1 MNTTNTKAENIF
13 DMIIL
18 GAGPAGLSAAQYG
31 ARAALKVLVIE
42 NGESS
47 QAFNINKLEN
57 YPGVFPAVSGP
68 DFLDAMKEQ
77 AVSFGAQF
85 RMTSINSIDKIGS
98 KFILKSDSDTFE
110 SKTVVIATGAEHRKL
125 GIPGEEELAG
135 RGVSY
140 CATCD
145 GPFFRNKRIIVIGG
159 GDAACDEAT
168 YLSTLSGDVTI
179 IHRKGSFRAQK
190 AVAERILA
198 NDGIKKVF
206 NTVVKEI
213 KGTEKVESVLV
224 ENTQT
229 GETSEIKA
237 DGVFIFVGMIP
248 RSDLV
253 EMLPKDES
261 GYIVTNEK
269 METPVKGLY
278 CAGDIRAKS
287 FRQVVT
293 ATSDGA
299 IAADSAGQYIRALN
313 GEVYK

>member
-1 MNTTNTKAENIF
+1 MFSMETNSF

-18 GAGPAGLSAAQYG
+18 GAGPAGLSAAQYA

-42 NGESS
+42 NGASS

-57 YPGVFPAVSGP
+57 YPGVFPPVSGP
-68 DFLDAMKEQ
+68 DFIDAMKEQ
-77 AVSFGAQF
+77 ATSFGASF
-85 RMTSINSIDKIGS
+85 RMLTINSIDKIGDS
-98 KFILKSDSDTFE
+98 FTLKSDSETFKA
-110 SKTVVIATGAEHRKL
+110 STVLIATGAEHRKL
-125 GIPGEEELAG
+125 GIPGETELAG

-159 GDAACDEAT
+159 GDAACDEAG
-168 YLSTLSGDVTI
+168 YLSTLSKDVTI

-213 KGTEKVESVLV
+213 KGSAKVESVVV

-229 GETSEIKA
+229 GEVSEIGA

-253 EMLPKDES
+253 DMLPKDPA
-261 GYIVTNEK
+261 GYIITNEK

-293 ATSDGA
+293 ATADGA
-299 IAADSAGQYIRALN
+299 IAADSAGQYIRELK
-313 GEVYK
+313 GEIYK

>member
-1 MNTTNTKAENIF
+1 METNSF

-18 GAGPAGLSAAQYG
+18 GSGPAGLSAAQYA

-42 NGESS
+42 NGASS

-57 YPGVFPAVSGP
+57 YPGLHPAVSGP
-68 DFLDAMKEQ
+68 DFMDAMKAQ
-77 AVSFGAQF
+77 AADFGATF
-85 RMTSINSIDKIGS
+85 RMASITSIDKIGDTFS
-98 KFILKSDSDTFE
+98 LKSDSETFKA
-110 SKTVVIATGAEHRKL
+110 STVLIATGAEHRKL
-125 GIPGEEELAG
+125 GIPGENEFEG

-145 GPFFRNKRIIVIGG
+145 GPFFRNKRIVVIGG

-179 IHRKGSFRAQK
+179 IHRKASFRAQK

-198 NDGIKKVF
+198 NDGIKKIF

-213 KGTEKVESVLV
+213 KGSAKVEAVVV

-229 GETSEIKA
+229 GEVSEIGA

-253 EMLPKDES
+253 EMLPKDDA
-261 GYIVTNEK
+261 GYIITNEK

-278 CAGDIRAKS
+278 CAGDIRSKS

-293 ATSDGA
+293 ATADGA
-299 IAADSAGQYIRALN
+299 IAADSAGKYIRELK
-313 GEVYK
+313 GEIYK

>member
-1 MNTTNTKAENIF
+1 METNSF

-18 GAGPAGLSAAQYG
+18 GSGPAGLSAAQYA

-42 NGESS
+42 NGASS

-57 YPGVFPAVSGP
+57 YPGLHPAVSGP
-68 DFLDAMKEQ
+68 DFMDAMKAQ
-77 AVSFGAQF
+77 AADFGATF
-85 RMTSINSIDKIGS
+85 RMASITSIDKIGDTFS
-98 KFILKSDSDTFE
+98 LKSDSETFKA
-110 SKTVVIATGAEHRKL
+110 STVLIATGAEHRKL
-125 GIPGEEELAG
+125 GIPDENEFEG

-145 GPFFRNKRIIVIGG
+145 GPFFRNKRIVVIGG

-168 YLSTLSGDVTI
+168 YLSTLSSDVTI
-179 IHRKGSFRAQK
+179 IHRKASFRAQK

-198 NDGIKKVF
+198 NDGIKKIF

-213 KGTEKVESVLV
+213 KGTQKVESVVV

-229 GETSEIKA
+229 GEVSEIGA

-253 EMLPKDES
+253 EMLPKDDG
-261 GYIVTNEK
+261 GYIITNEK

-278 CAGDIRAKS
+278 CAGDIRSKS

-293 ATSDGA
+293 ATADGA
-299 IAADSAGQYIRALN
+299 IAADSAGKYIRELK
-313 GEVYK
+313 GEIYK

>member
-1 MNTTNTKAENIF
+1 METNSF

-18 GAGPAGLSAAQYG
+18 GSGPAGLSAAQYA

-42 NGESS
+42 NGASS

-57 YPGVFPAVSGP
+57 YPGLHPAVSGP
-68 DFLDAMKEQ
+68 DFMDAMKAQ
-77 AVSFGAQF
+77 AADFGATF
-85 RMTSINSIDKIGS
+85 RMASITSIDKIGDTFS
-98 KFILKSDSDTFE
+98 LKSDNETFKA
-110 SKTVVIATGAEHRKL
+110 STVLIATGAEHRKL
-125 GIPGEEELAG
+125 GIPGENEFEG

-145 GPFFRNKRIIVIGG
+145 GPFFRNKRIVVIGG

-179 IHRKGSFRAQK
+179 IHRKASFRAQK

-198 NDGIKKVF
+198 NDGIKKIF

-213 KGTEKVESVLV
+213 KGSAKVEAVVV

-229 GETSEIKA
+229 GEVSEIGA

-253 EMLPKDES
+253 EMLPKDDG
-261 GYIVTNEK
+261 GYIITNEK

-278 CAGDIRAKS
+278 CAGDIRSKS

-293 ATSDGA
+293 ATADGA
-299 IAADSAGQYIRALN
+299 IAADSAGKYIRELK
-313 GEVYK
+313 GEIYK

>member
-1 MNTTNTKAENIF
+1 METNSF
-13 DMIIL
+13 DMVIL
-18 GAGPAGLSAAQYG
+18 GSGPAGLSAAQYA

-42 NGESS
+42 NGASS

-57 YPGVFPAVSGP
+57 YPGQHPAVSGP
-68 DFLDAMKEQ
+68 DFMDAMKAQ
-77 AVSFGAQF
+77 AASFGATF
-85 RMTSINSIDKIGS
+85 RMASITSIDKIGDTFS
-98 KFILKSDSDTFE
+98 LKSDSETFKA
-110 SKTVVIATGAEHRKL
+110 STVLIATVAEHRKL
-125 GIPGEEELAG
+125 GIPGENEFEG

-145 GPFFRNKRIIVIGG
+145 GPFFRNKRIVVIGG

-168 YLSTLSGDVTI
+168 YLSTLSSDVTI
-179 IHRKGSFRAQK
+179 IHRKASFRAQK

-198 NDGIKKVF
+198 NNGIKKIF

-213 KGTEKVESVLV
+213 KGSAKVESLVL
-224 ENTQT
+224 ENTQS
-229 GETSEIKA
+229 GEVSEIGA

-261 GYIVTNEK
+261 GYIITNEK

-278 CAGDIRAKS
+278 CAGDIRSKS

-293 ATSDGA
+293 ATADGA
-299 IAADSAGQYIRALN
+299 IAADTAGKYIRELK
-313 GEVYK
+313 GEIYK

>member
-1 MNTTNTKAENIF
+1 METNFF

-18 GAGPAGLSAAQYG
+18 GSGPAGLSAAQYA

-42 NGESS
+42 NGASS

-57 YPGVFPAVSGP
+57 YPGLYPAVSGP
-68 DFLDAMKEQ
+68 DFMDAMKTQ
-77 AVSFGAQF
+77 AISFGANF
-85 RMTSINSIDKIGS
+85 RIASINSIDKIGET
-98 KFILKSDSDTFE
+98 FTLKTDSETFK
-110 SKTVVIATGAEHRKL
+110 SNTVLIATGAEHRKL
-125 GIPGEEELAG
+125 GIPGETELEG

-168 YLSTLSGDVTI
+168 YLSTLSKDVTI
-179 IHRKGSFRAQK
+179 IHRKASFRAQK
-190 AVAERILA
+190 AVADRILT
-198 NDGIKKVF
+198 NDSIKKVF

-213 KGTEKVESVLV
+213 KGSEKVEAVVV
-224 ENTQT
+224 ENTMT
-229 GETSEIKA
+229 GETSEIGA

-253 EMLPKDES
+253 DMLPKDDG
-261 GYIVTNEK
+261 GYIITNEK

-278 CAGDIRAKS
+278 CAGDIRSKS

-293 ATSDGA
+293 ATADGA
-299 IAADSAGQYIRALN
+299 IAADSAGKYIRELK
-313 GEVYK
+313 GEIYK

>member
-1 MNTTNTKAENIF
+1 METNFF

-18 GAGPAGLSAAQYG
+18 GSGPAGLSAAQYA

-42 NGESS
+42 NGASS

-57 YPGVFPAVSGP
+57 YPGLYPAVSGP
-68 DFLDAMKEQ
+68 DFMDAMKTQ
-77 AVSFGAQF
+77 AVSFGANF
-85 RMTSINSIDKIGS
+85 RIASINSIDKIGET
-98 KFILKSDSDTFE
+98 FTLKTDSETFK
-110 SKTVVIATGAEHRKL
+110 SNTVLIATGAEHRKL
-125 GIPGEEELAG
+125 GIPGETELEG

-168 YLSTLSGDVTI
+168 YLSTLSKDVTI
-179 IHRKGSFRAQK
+179 IHRKSSFRAQK
-190 AVAERILA
+190 AVADRILT
-198 NDGIKKVF
+198 NDSIKKVF

-213 KGTEKVESVLV
+213 KGSEKVEAVVV
-224 ENTQT
+224 ENTMT
-229 GETSEIKA
+229 GETSEIGA

-253 EMLPKDES
+253 DMLPKDDG
-261 GYIVTNEK
+261 GYIITNEK

-278 CAGDIRAKS
+278 CAGDIRSKS

-293 ATSDGA
+293 ATADGA
-299 IAADSAGQYIRALN
+299 IAADSAGKYIRELK
-313 GEVYK
+313 GEIYK

>member
-1 MNTTNTKAENIF
+1 METNFF

-18 GAGPAGLSAAQYG
+18 GSGPAGLSAAQYA

-42 NGESS
+42 NGASS

-57 YPGVFPAVSGP
+57 YPGLYPAVSGP
-68 DFLDAMKEQ
+68 DFMDAMKSQ
-77 AVSFGAQF
+77 AVSFGANF
-85 RMTSINSIDKIGS
+85 RIASITSIDKIG
-98 KFILKSDSDTFE
+98 DTFTL
-110 SKTVVIATGAEHRKL
+110 KTDSETFKSNTVLIATGAEHRKL
-125 GIPGEEELAG
+125 GIPGETELEG

-168 YLSTLSGDVTI
+168 YLSTLSKDVTI
-179 IHRKGSFRAQK
+179 IHRKASFRAQK
-190 AVAERILA
+190 AVADRILT

-213 KGTEKVESVLV
+213 KGSEKVEAIVV

-229 GETSEIKA
+229 GEISEIGA

-253 EMLPKDES
+253 DMLPKDEG
-261 GYIVTNEK
+261 GYIITNEK

-278 CAGDIRAKS
+278 CAGDIRSKS

-293 ATSDGA
+293 ATADGA
-299 IAADSAGQYIRALN
+299 IAADSAGKYIRELK
-313 GEVYK
+313 GEIYK

>member
-1 MNTTNTKAENIF
+1 METNFF

-18 GAGPAGLSAAQYG
+18 GSGPAGLSAAQYA

-42 NGESS
+42 NGASS

-57 YPGVFPAVSGP
+57 YPGLYPAVSGP
-68 DFLDAMKEQ
+68 DFMDAMKSQ
-77 AVSFGAQF
+77 AVSFGANF
-85 RMTSINSIDKIGS
+85 RIASINSIDKIGET
-98 KFILKSDSDTFE
+98 FTLKTDSETFK
-110 SKTVVIATGAEHRKL
+110 SNTVLIATGAEHRKL
-125 GIPGEEELAG
+125 GIPGETELEG

-168 YLSTLSGDVTI
+168 YLSTLSKDVTI
-179 IHRKGSFRAQK
+179 IHRKSSFRAQK
-190 AVAERILA
+190 AVADRILT
-198 NDGIKKVF
+198 NDSIKKVF

-213 KGTEKVESVLV
+213 KGSEKVEAVVV
-224 ENTQT
+224 ENTMT
-229 GETSEIKA
+229 GETSEIGA

-253 EMLPKDES
+253 DMLPKDDG
-261 GYIVTNEK
+261 GYIITNEK

-278 CAGDIRAKS
+278 CAGDIRSKS

-293 ATSDGA
+293 ATADGA
-299 IAADSAGQYIRALN
+299 IAADSAGKYIRELK
-313 GEVYK
+313 GEIYK

>member
-1 MNTTNTKAENIF
+1 METNSF

-18 GAGPAGLSAAQYG
+18 GAGPAGLSAAQYA

-42 NGESS
+42 NGASS

-68 DFLDAMKEQ
+68 DFIDAMKEQ
-77 AVSFGAQF
+77 ASSFGASF
-85 RMTSINSIDKIGS
+85 RMVTINSIDKIGDS
-98 KFILKSDSDTFE
+98 FVLKSDSE
-110 SKTVVIATGAEHRKL
+110 SFKASTVLIATGAEHRKL
-125 GIPGEEELAG
+125 GIPGEEELSG

-168 YLSTLSGDVTI
+168 YLSTLSKDVTI

-213 KGTEKVESVLV
+213 KGTAKVESVVV

-229 GETSEIKA
+229 GETSEIGA

-253 EMLPKDES
+253 DMLPKDDA
-261 GYIVTNEK
+261 GYIITNEK

-278 CAGDIRAKS
+278 CAGDIRSKS

-293 ATSDGA
+293 ATADGA
-299 IAADSAGQYIRALN
+299 IAADSAGQYIREMR
-313 GEVYK
+313 GEIYK

>member
-1 MNTTNTKAENIF
+1 METNSF

-18 GAGPAGLSAAQYG
+18 GSGPAGLSAAQYA

-42 NGESS
+42 NGASS

-57 YPGVFPAVSGP
+57 YPGLHPAVSGP
-68 DFLDAMKEQ
+68 DFMDAMKAQ
-77 AVSFGAQF
+77 AADFGATF
-85 RMTSINSIDKIGS
+85 RMASITSIDKIGDTFS
-98 KFILKSDSDTFE
+98 LKSDSETFKA
-110 SKTVVIATGAEHRKL
+110 STVLIATGAEHRKL
-125 GIPGEEELAG
+125 GIPGENEFEG

-145 GPFFRNKRIIVIGG
+145 GPFFRNKRIVVIGG

-168 YLSTLSGDVTI
+168 YLSTLSSDVTI
-179 IHRKGSFRAQK
+179 IHRKASFRAQK

-198 NDGIKKVF
+198 NNGIKKIF

-213 KGTEKVESVLV
+213 KGSAKVESIVV
-224 ENTQT
+224 ENTET
-229 GETSEIKA
+229 GEVSEIGA

-261 GYIVTNEK
+261 GYIITNEK

-278 CAGDIRAKS
+278 CAGDIRSKS

-293 ATSDGA
+293 ATADGA
-299 IAADSAGQYIRALN
+299 IAADSAGKYIRELK
-313 GEVYK
+313 GEIYK

>member
-1 MNTTNTKAENIF
+1 METNFF

-18 GAGPAGLSAAQYG
+18 GSGPAGLSAAQYA

-42 NGESS
+42 NGASS

-57 YPGVFPAVSGP
+57 YPGLYPAVSGP
-68 DFLDAMKEQ
+68 DFMDAMKSQ
-77 AVSFGAQF
+77 AVSFGANF
-85 RMTSINSIDKIGS
+85 RIASINSIDKIGET
-98 KFILKSDSDTFE
+98 FTLKTDSETFK
-110 SKTVVIATGAEHRKL
+110 SNTVLIATGAEHRKL
-125 GIPGEEELAG
+125 GIPGETELEG

-168 YLSTLSGDVTI
+168 YLSTLSKDVTI
-179 IHRKGSFRAQK
+179 IHRKSSFRAQK
-190 AVAERILA
+190 AVADRILT
-198 NDGIKKVF
+198 NDSIKKVF

-213 KGTEKVESVLV
+213 KGSEKVEAVVV
-224 ENTQT
+224 ENMMT
-229 GETSEIKA
+229 GETSEIGA

-253 EMLPKDES
+253 DMLPKDDG
-261 GYIVTNEK
+261 GYIITNEK

-278 CAGDIRAKS
+278 CAGDIRSKS

-293 ATSDGA
+293 ATADGA
-299 IAADSAGQYIRALN
+299 IAADSAGKYIRELK
-313 GEVYK
+313 GEIYK

>member
-1 MNTTNTKAENIF
+1 METNSF

-18 GAGPAGLSAAQYG
+18 GSGPAGLSAAQYA

-42 NGESS
+42 NGASS

-57 YPGVFPAVSGP
+57 YPGLHPAVSGP
-68 DFLDAMKEQ
+68 DFMDAMKAQ
-77 AVSFGAQF
+77 AADFGATF
-85 RMTSINSIDKIGS
+85 RMASITSIDKIGDTFS
-98 KFILKSDSDTFE
+98 LKSDSETFKA
-110 SKTVVIATGAEHRKL
+110 STVLIATGAEHRKL
-125 GIPGEEELAG
+125 GIPGENEFEG

-145 GPFFRNKRIIVIGG
+145 GPFFRNKRIVVIGG

-179 IHRKGSFRAQK
+179 IHRKASFRAQK

-198 NDGIKKVF
+198 NDGIKKIF

-213 KGTEKVESVLV
+213 KGSAKVEAVVV

-229 GETSEIKA
+229 GEVSEIGA

-253 EMLPKDES
+253 EMLPKDDG
-261 GYIVTNEK
+261 GYIITNEK

-278 CAGDIRAKS
+278 CAGDIRSKS

-293 ATSDGA
+293 ATADGA
-299 IAADSAGQYIRALN
+299 IAADSAGKYIRELK
-313 GEVYK
+313 GEIYK

>member
-1 MNTTNTKAENIF
+1 METNSF

-18 GAGPAGLSAAQYG
+18 GSGPAGLSAAQYA

-42 NGESS
+42 NGASS

-57 YPGVFPAVSGP
+57 YPGLHPAVSGP
-68 DFLDAMKEQ
+68 DFMDAMKAQ
-77 AVSFGAQF
+77 AASFGATF
-85 RMTSINSIDKIGS
+85 RMASITSIDKIGDTFS
-98 KFILKSDSDTFE
+98 LKSDSETFKA
-110 SKTVVIATGAEHRKL
+110 STVLIATGAEHRKL
-125 GIPGEEELAG
+125 GIPGENEFEG

-145 GPFFRNKRIIVIGG
+145 GPFFRNKRIVVIGG

-168 YLSTLSGDVTI
+168 YLSTLSSDVTI
-179 IHRKGSFRAQK
+179 IHRKASFRAQK

-198 NDGIKKVF
+198 NNGIKKIF

-213 KGTEKVESVLV
+213 KGSAKVESLVL

-229 GETSEIKA
+229 GEVSEIGA

-261 GYIVTNEK
+261 GYIITNEK

-278 CAGDIRAKS
+278 CAGDIRSKS

-293 ATSDGA
+293 ATADGA
-299 IAADSAGQYIRALN
+299 IAADSAGKYIRELK
-313 GEVYK
+313 GEIYK

>member
-1 MNTTNTKAENIF
+1 METNSF
-13 DMIIL
+13 DMVIL
-18 GAGPAGLSAAQYG
+18 GSGPAGLSAAQYA

-42 NGESS
+42 NGASS

-57 YPGVFPAVSGP
+57 YPGLHPAVSGP
-68 DFLDAMKEQ
+68 DFMDAMKAQ
-77 AVSFGAQF
+77 AASFGATF
-85 RMTSINSIDKIGS
+85 RMASITSIDKIGDTFS
-98 KFILKSDSDTFE
+98 LKSDSETFKA
-110 SKTVVIATGAEHRKL
+110 STVLIATGAEHRKL
-125 GIPGEEELAG
+125 GIPGENEFEG

-145 GPFFRNKRIIVIGG
+145 GPFFRNKRIVVIGG

-168 YLSTLSGDVTI
+168 YLSTLSSDVTI
-179 IHRKGSFRAQK
+179 IHRKASFRAQK

-198 NDGIKKVF
+198 NNGIKKIF

-213 KGTEKVESVLV
+213 KGSAKVESLVL

-229 GETSEIKA
+229 GEVSEIGA

-261 GYIVTNEK
+261 GYIITNEK

-278 CAGDIRAKS
+278 CAGDIRSKS

-293 ATSDGA
+293 ATADGA
-299 IAADSAGQYIRALN
+299 IAADTAGKYIRELK
-313 GEVYK
+313 GEIYK

>member
-1 MNTTNTKAENIF
+1 METNSF

-18 GAGPAGLSAAQYG
+18 GSGPAGLSAAQYA

-42 NGESS
+42 NGASS

-57 YPGVFPAVSGP
+57 YPGLHPAVSGP
-68 DFLDAMKEQ
+68 DFMDAMKAQ
-77 AVSFGAQF
+77 AADFGATF
-85 RMTSINSIDKIGS
+85 RMASITSIDKIGDTFS
-98 KFILKSDSDTFE
+98 LKSDSETFKA
-110 SKTVVIATGAEHRKL
+110 STVLIATGAEHRKL
-125 GIPGEEELAG
+125 GIPGENEFEG

-145 GPFFRNKRIIVIGG
+145 GPFFRNKRIVVIGG

-179 IHRKGSFRAQK
+179 IHRKASFRAQK

-198 NDGIKKVF
+198 NSGIKKIF

-213 KGTEKVESVLV
+213 KGSAKVEAVVV

-229 GETSEIKA
+229 GEVSEIGA

-253 EMLPKDES
+253 EMLPKDDG
-261 GYIVTNEK
+261 GYIITNEK

-278 CAGDIRAKS
+278 CAGDIRSKS

-293 ATSDGA
+293 ATADGA
-299 IAADSAGQYIRALN
+299 IAADSAGKYIRELK
-313 GEVYK
+313 GEIYK

>member
-1 MNTTNTKAENIF
+1 MV
-13 DMIIL
+13 IL
-18 GAGPAGLSAAQYG
+18 GSGPAGLSAAQYA

-42 NGESS
+42 NGASS

-57 YPGVFPAVSGP
+57 YPGLHPAVSGP
-68 DFLDAMKEQ
+68 DFMDAMKAQ
-77 AVSFGAQF
+77 AASFGATF
-85 RMTSINSIDKIGS
+85 RMASITSIDKIGDTFS
-98 KFILKSDSDTFE
+98 LKSDSETFKA
-110 SKTVVIATGAEHRKL
+110 STVLIATGAEHRKL
-125 GIPGEEELAG
+125 GIPGENEFEG

-145 GPFFRNKRIIVIGG
+145 GPFFRNKRIVVIGG

-168 YLSTLSGDVTI
+168 YLSTLSSDVTI
-179 IHRKGSFRAQK
+179 IHRKASFRAQK

-198 NDGIKKVF
+198 NNGIKKIF

-213 KGTEKVESVLV
+213 KGSAKVESLVL

-229 GETSEIKA
+229 GEVSEIGA

-261 GYIVTNEK
+261 GYIITNEK

-278 CAGDIRAKS
+278 CAGDIRSKS

-293 ATSDGA
+293 ATADGA
-299 IAADSAGQYIRALN
+299 IAADTAGKYIRELK
-313 GEVYK
+313 GEIYK

>member
-1 MNTTNTKAENIF
+1 MKTTETNSF

-31 ARAALKVLVIE
+31 ARASLKVLVIE

-57 YPGVFPAVSGP
+57 YPGVFPPVSGP
-68 DFLDAMKEQ
+68 DFIDAMKEQ
-77 AVSFGAQF
+77 AVSFGASF
-85 RMTSINSIDKIGS
+85 RMASINSIDKIGS
-98 KFILKSDSDTFE
+98 KFVLKSDSETFE
-110 SKTVVIATGAEHRKL
+110 SRTVVIATGAEHRKL
-125 GIPGEEELAG
+125 GIPGEDELAG

-145 GPFFRNKRIIVIGG
+145 GPFFRKKKIIVIGG

-168 YLSTLSGDVTI
+168 YLSTLSDDVTI

-213 KGTEKVESVLV
+213 KGTEKVESVVV

-248 RSDLV
+248 RSNLV
-253 EMLPKDES
+253 DMLPKDDG

-269 METPVKGLY
+269 METPIKGMY

-299 IAADSAGQYIRALN
+299 IAADSAGQYIRDMN
-313 GEVYK
+313 GEIYK

>member
-1 MNTTNTKAENIF
+1 METNFF

-18 GAGPAGLSAAQYG
+18 GSGPAGLSAAQYA

-42 NGESS
+42 NGASS

-57 YPGVFPAVSGP
+57 YPGLYPAVSGP
-68 DFLDAMKEQ
+68 DFMDAMKSQ
-77 AVSFGAQF
+77 AVSFGANF
-85 RMTSINSIDKIGS
+85 RIASITSIDKIG
-98 KFILKSDSDTFE
+98 DTFTL
-110 SKTVVIATGAEHRKL
+110 KTDSETFKSNTVLIATGAEHRKL
-125 GIPGEEELAG
+125 GIPGETELEG

-168 YLSTLSGDVTI
+168 YLSTLSKDVTI
-179 IHRKGSFRAQK
+179 IHRKASFRAQK
-190 AVAERILA
+190 AVADRILT

-213 KGTEKVESVLV
+213 KGSEKVEAVVV

-229 GETSEIKA
+229 GEISEIGA

-253 EMLPKDES
+253 DMLPKDEG
-261 GYIVTNEK
+261 GYIITNEK

-278 CAGDIRAKS
+278 CAGDIRSKS

-293 ATSDGA
+293 ATADGA
-299 IAADSAGQYIRALN
+299 IAADSAGKYIRELK
-313 GEVYK
+313 GEIYK

>member
-1 MNTTNTKAENIF
+1 MVFMNTSESNSY

-57 YPGVFPAVSGP
+57 YPGVFPAVSGA

-85 RMTSINSIDKIGS
+85 RMASINSIDKIGDT
-98 KFILKSDSDTFE
+98 FTLKSDSETFK
-110 SKTVVIATGAEHRKL
+110 SKTVLIATGAEHRKL
-125 GIPGEEELAG
+125 GIPGEEELSG

-145 GPFFRNKRIIVIGG
+145 GPFFRKKRIIVIGG
-159 GDAACDEAT
+159 GDAACDEAM
-168 YLSTLSGDVTI
+168 YLSTLSSDVTI
-179 IHRKGSFRAQK
+179 IHRKASFRAQK

-198 NDGIKKVF
+198 NDGVKKVF

-213 KGTEKVESVLV
+213 KGSAKVEAVVV

-229 GETSEIKA
+229 GEISEIGA
-237 DGVFIFVGMIP
+237 DGVFIFVGMVP

-253 EMLPKDES
+253 EMLPKDAG
-261 GYIVTNEK
+261 GYILTNEK
-269 METPVKGLY
+269 METPIKGLY
-278 CAGDIRAKS
+278 CAGDIRSKS

-293 ATSDGA
+293 ATADGA
-299 IAADSAGQYIRALN
+299 IAADSAGQYIRAMN

>member
-1 MNTTNTKAENIF
+1 METNSF

-18 GAGPAGLSAAQYG
+18 GSGPAGLSAAQYA

-42 NGESS
+42 NGASS

-57 YPGVFPAVSGP
+57 YPGLHPAVSGP
-68 DFLDAMKEQ
+68 DFMDAMKAQ
-77 AVSFGAQF
+77 AASFGATF
-85 RMTSINSIDKIGS
+85 RMASITSIDKIGDT
-98 KFILKSDSDTFE
+98 FMLKSDSETFE
-110 SKTVVIATGAEHRKL
+110 ASTVLIATGAEHRKL
-125 GIPGEEELAG
+125 GIPGENEFEG

-145 GPFFRNKRIIVIGG
+145 GPFFRKKRIIVIGG

-168 YLSTLSGDVTI
+168 YLSTLSDDVTI
-179 IHRKGSFRAQK
+179 IHRKSSFRAQK

-213 KGTEKVESVLV
+213 KGSSKVEAVVV

-229 GETSEIKA
+229 SEVSEIGA

-248 RSDLV
+248 RADLV
-253 EMLPKDES
+253 EMLPKDDA
-261 GYIVTNEK
+261 GYIITNEK

-278 CAGDIRAKS
+278 CAGDIRSKS

-293 ATSDGA
+293 ATADGA
-299 IAADSAGQYIRALN
+299 IAADSAGKYIRELK
-313 GEVYK
+313 GEIYK

>member
-1 MNTTNTKAENIF
+1 
-13 DMIIL
+13 MIIL
-18 GAGPAGLSAAQYG
+18 GSGPAGLSAAQYA

-42 NGESS
+42 NGASS

-57 YPGVFPAVSGP
+57 YPGLHPAVSGP
-68 DFLDAMKEQ
+68 DFMDAMKAQ
-77 AVSFGAQF
+77 AASFGATF
-85 RMTSINSIDKIGS
+85 RMASITSIDKIGDTFS
-98 KFILKSDSDTFE
+98 LKSDSETFKA
-110 SKTVVIATGAEHRKL
+110 STVLIATGAEHRKL
-125 GIPGEEELAG
+125 GIPGENEFEG

-145 GPFFRNKRIIVIGG
+145 GPFFRNKRIVVIGG

-168 YLSTLSGDVTI
+168 YLSTLSSDITI
-179 IHRKGSFRAQK
+179 IHRKASFRAQK

-198 NDGIKKVF
+198 NNGIKKIF

-213 KGTEKVESVLV
+213 KGSAKVESLVL

-229 GETSEIKA
+229 GEVSEIGA

-261 GYIVTNEK
+261 GYIITNEK

-278 CAGDIRAKS
+278 CAGDIRSKS

-293 ATSDGA
+293 ATADGA
-299 IAADSAGQYIRALN
+299 IAADTAGKYIRELK
-313 GEVYK
+313 GEIYK

>member
-1 MNTTNTKAENIF
+1 
-13 DMIIL
+13 MIIL
-18 GAGPAGLSAAQYG
+18 GSGPAGLSAAQYA

-42 NGESS
+42 NGASS

-57 YPGVFPAVSGP
+57 YPGLHPAVSGP
-68 DFLDAMKEQ
+68 DFMDAMKAQ
-77 AVSFGAQF
+77 AADFGATF
-85 RMTSINSIDKIGS
+85 RMASITSIDKIGDTFS
-98 KFILKSDSDTFE
+98 LKSDSETFKA
-110 SKTVVIATGAEHRKL
+110 STVLIATGAEHRKL
-125 GIPGEEELAG
+125 GIPGENEFEG

-145 GPFFRNKRIIVIGG
+145 GPFFRNKRIVVIGG

-168 YLSTLSGDVTI
+168 YLSTLSSDVTI
-179 IHRKGSFRAQK
+179 IHRKASFRAQK

-198 NDGIKKVF
+198 NDGIKKIF

-213 KGTEKVESVLV
+213 KGTQKVESVVV

-229 GETSEIKA
+229 GEVSEIGA

-253 EMLPKDES
+253 EMLPKDDG
-261 GYIVTNEK
+261 GYIITNEK

-278 CAGDIRAKS
+278 CAGDIRSKS

-293 ATSDGA
+293 ATADGA
-299 IAADSAGQYIRALN
+299 IAADSAGKYIRELK
-313 GEVYK
+313 GEIYK

>member
-1 MNTTNTKAENIF
+1 METNSF

-18 GAGPAGLSAAQYG
+18 GSGPAGLSAAQYA

-42 NGESS
+42 NGASS

-57 YPGVFPAVSGP
+57 YPGLHPAVSGP
-68 DFLDAMKEQ
+68 DFMDAMKAQ
-77 AVSFGAQF
+77 AADFGATF
-85 RMTSINSIDKIGS
+85 RMASITSIDKIGDTFS
-98 KFILKSDSDTFE
+98 LKSDSETFKA
-110 SKTVVIATGAEHRKL
+110 STVLIATGAEHRKL
-125 GIPGEEELAG
+125 GIPGENEFEG

-145 GPFFRNKRIIVIGG
+145 GPFFRNKRIVVIGG

-168 YLSTLSGDVTI
+168 YLSTLSSDVTI
-179 IHRKGSFRAQK
+179 IHRKASFRAQK

-198 NDGIKKVF
+198 NDGIKKIF

-213 KGTEKVESVLV
+213 KGTQKVEAVVV

-229 GETSEIKA
+229 GEVSEIGA

-261 GYIVTNEK
+261 GYIITNEK

-278 CAGDIRAKS
+278 CAGDIRSKS

-293 ATSDGA
+293 ATADGA
-299 IAADSAGQYIRALN
+299 IAADSAGKYIRELK
-313 GEVYK
+313 GELYK